1 MVEDMDDLQLFGQRK
16 ENVRISVEY
25 SKELIERGLKYFFG
39 EKAKWLPEYDALAD
53 WLKDNIGKGLLCCG
67 DGGRGKTFVCER
79 ILLPIIM
86 KKYPFANVGKI
97 RAYTIAKDYGDVFG
111 NILFIDDIGV
121 ERDAHNY
128 GERINVFNQIVDD
141 AERNNWLLIITTN
154 LTTDEIKDKYGE
166 RTLDRLRSLM
176 RLVLFKG
183 ESLRNK

>member
-1 MVEDMDDLQLFGQRK
+1 MDDLQLFGQRK

-121 ERDAHNY
+121 
-128 GERINVFNQIVDD
+128 
-141 AERNNWLLIITTN
+141 
-154 LTTDEIKDKYGE
+154 
-166 RTLDRLRSLM
+166 
-176 RLVLFKG
+176 
-183 ESLRNK
+183 